1 MNVSIKH
8 SGLGFFGVLA
18 VIAGIF
24 YCAYGK
30 DSTEAFHLL
39 VSRSSLLLTG
49 AANFES
55 IGGGFTANILISVCA
70 MVISTVF
77 GVLLGTGMTSQ
88 NAVIRGPCVALM
100 NIMRNSPW
108 LVVLYAMLYLI
119 PFRINVGGVEFW
131 VSPFFKAVVGLSVP
145 VTAYMAEV
153 FRNGIQTIPMGQWE
167 SALSLGYRRGAILRR
182 IVLPQALP
190 QMLPNIMTTYAML
203 FIGTSLVVI
212 TGTSDVLSIAKTVI
226 ASDGDRFATAIY
238 LYILLIFFSFCYPIS
253 VASRVLESHL
263 RRNR

>member
-8 SGLGFFGVLA
+8 SGLGFFGVIA

-119 PFRINVGGVEFW
+119 PFRINVGG
-131 VSPFFKAVVGLSVP
+131 LSSGFLP
-145 VTAYMAEV
+145 SS
-153 FRNGIQTIPMGQWE
+153 RQW
-167 SALSLGYRRGAILRR
+167 SACLC
-182 IVLPQALP
+182 Q
-190 QMLPNIMTTYAML
+190 
-203 FIGTSLVVI
+203 
-212 TGTSDVLSIAKTVI
+212 
-226 ASDGDRFATAIY
+226 
-238 LYILLIFFSFCYPIS
+238 
-253 VASRVLESHL
+253 
-263 RRNR
+263 